1 MSLTSFGHKEY
12 RIHGI
17 YYEALLR
24 DIVIQ
29 KIGNKYSTQESVMS
43 STNTHHQTGS
53 NRGKESYG
61 LKTGSLSPLET
72 LGQSIANIAPTA
84 TPTVVIPLVFA
95 VSGGGTW
102 LAYMI
107 ATVSILLVATSIN
120 QFARRSASPGSFYTY
135 AVEGLGSFWGGVT
148 GWALLIAYIGCA
160 SAVTSGFSNYS
171 NVLLESVA
179 GFKIPPVIFI
189 AISVLL
195 AWYVA
200 YKDIKLSTRLTLALE
215 FASVSLVLVLVG
227 VTLYNYGFKLDFTQ
241 LVLKTTSLD
250 ALRGGLVLALFS
262 FAGFESAATLGSEAR
277 DPLHNI
283 PRAIV
288 RSAVIVGAIFVLSS
302 YAQVIGFYGN
312 SVTLDKSSA
321 PLNVLADRAGLSS
334 LGILIDI
341 GAIISFFACVL
352 ASINAAARILF
363 LMSRHGIFH
372 NSAGD
377 AHETNATP
385 HNAVTIASIVAFVPA
400 ALLSLNGAVDFD
412 IYGWVGT
419 VATLGFI
426 VTYII
431 VSVAAP
437 VYLKRRGELQTQ
449 HLAIA
454 VISIGILGLA
464 ILGNLYPV
472 PPAPYS
478 WLPYLF
484 FALLLGGVAWVA
496 VIHKFHPHVV
506 DEIQRET
513 QFNSARF
520 TVESEA

>member
-1 MSLTSFGHKEY
+1 MSHTSTS
-12 RIHGI
+12 
-17 YYEALLR
+17 
-24 DIVIQ
+24 D
-29 KIGNKYSTQESVMS
+29 TS
-43 STNTHHQTGS
+43 SS
-53 NRGKESYG
+53 NRGKEWYG
-61 LKTGSLSPLET
+61 LKSASLSPLET
-72 LGQSIANIAPTA
+72 LGQSVANIAPTA

-102 LAYMI
+102 LAYLI
-107 ATVSILLVATSIN
+107 ATISILLVASGIN

-148 GWALLIAYIGCA
+148 GWALLIAYVGCA
-160 SAVTSGFSNYS
+160 SAVTTGFSNYS
-171 NVLLESVA
+171 NVLLQSVTGA
-179 GFKIPPVIFI
+179 KIPAVIFI
-189 AISVLL
+189 ALSVLI

-200 YKDIKLSTRLTLALE
+200 YKDIKLSTRLTLVLE

-227 VTLYNYGFKLDFTQ
+227 VTLYNYGFHLDFGQ
-241 LVLKTTSLD
+241 LALQTTSLD
-250 ALRGGLVLALFS
+250 ALRGGLVLAIFS

-277 DPLHNI
+277 DPLHTI

-288 RSAVIVGAIFVLSS
+288 KSAVIVGAIFVLSS

-321 PLNVLADRAGLSS
+321 PLNVLAEKAGLSS

-372 NSAGD
+372 DVAGD

-385 HNAVTIASIVAFVPA
+385 HNAVTIASVLAFIPA
-400 ALLSLNGAVDFD
+400 ALLSLNGAGDFD

-426 VTYII
+426 TTYII

-437 VYLKRRGELQTQ
+437 LYLKQRGELKAQ
-449 HLAIA
+449 HVAIA
-454 VISIGILGLA
+454 VISTGILGLA

-484 FALLLGGVAWVA
+484 FALLLGGVAWIA
-496 VIHKFHPHVV
+496 IIHKFHPHVV
-506 DEIQRET
+506 DEIHRET
-513 QFNSARF
+513 QFNRARF
-520 TVESEA
+520 LPDSEV

>member
-1 MSLTSFGHKEY
+1 MSINDTNHK
-12 RIHGI
+12 
-17 YYEALLR
+17 AP
-24 DIVIQ
+24 
-29 KIGNKYSTQESVMS
+29 
-43 STNTHHQTGS
+43 S

-61 LKTGSLSPLET
+61 LKSGTLSPLET

-95 VSGGGTW
+95 VAGPGTW
-102 LAYMI
+102 LAYLI
-107 ATVSILLVATSIN
+107 ATVSILLVASGIN

-135 AVEGLGSFWGGVT
+135 AIEGLGSFWGGVT

-160 SAVTSGFSNYS
+160 SAVTTGFSNYS
-171 NVLLESVA
+171 NVLFESVA
-179 GFKIPPVIFI
+179 GVKIPAVVFI
-189 AISVLL
+189 AISVLA

-200 YKDIKLSTRLTLALE
+200 YKDIKLSTRLTLILE
-215 FASVSLVLVLVG
+215 FASVTLVLLLVG
-227 VTLYNYGFKLDFTQ
+227 VTLYNYGFKLDFDQ
-241 LVLKTTSLD
+241 LALKTTSFD

-262 FAGFESAATLGSEAR
+262 FAGFESAATLGSEAK

-302 YAQVIGFYGN
+302 YAQVIGFQGY
-312 SVTLDKSSA
+312 SETLDKSSA
-321 PLNVLADRAGLSS
+321 PLNVLADRAGLSAIS
-334 LGILIDI
+334 FLVNI

-372 NSAGD
+372 DSAGD
-377 AHETNATP
+377 AHATNATP
-385 HNAVTIASIVAFVPA
+385 HKAVTIAAIVSFIPA
-400 ALLSLNGAVDFD
+400 AILSLKGAGDFD

-426 VTYII
+426 TTYII

-437 VYLKRRGELQTQ
+437 VYLKRRGELKAQ
-449 HLAIA
+449 HVAIA
-454 VISIGILGLA
+454 AVSVGILGLA
-464 ILGNLYPV
+464 IIGNLYPV
-472 PPAPYS
+472 PPAPYN

-484 FALLLGGVAWVA
+484 FALLLGGIAWIA
-496 VIHKFHPHVV
+496 VIHRYHPHVV
-506 DEIQRET
+506 DEIHRET

-520 TVESEA
+520 SVESEA

>member
-1 MSLTSFGHKEY
+1 MSHASTSDK
-12 RIHGI
+12 
-17 YYEALLR
+17 
-24 DIVIQ
+24 
-29 KIGNKYSTQESVMS
+29 S
-43 STNTHHQTGS
+43 SS

-61 LKTGSLSPLET
+61 LKSASLSPLET
-72 LGQSIANIAPTA
+72 LGQSVANIAPTA

-102 LAYMI
+102 LAYLI
-107 ATVSILLVATSIN
+107 ATISILLVASGIN

-148 GWALLIAYIGCA
+148 GWALLIAYVGCA
-160 SAVTSGFSNYS
+160 SAVTTGFSNYS
-171 NVLLESVA
+171 NVLLQSVTGA
-179 GFKIPPVIFI
+179 QIPAVIFI
-189 AISVLL
+189 ALSVLI

-200 YKDIKLSTRLTLALE
+200 YKDIKLSTRLTLVLE

-227 VTLYNYGFKLDFTQ
+227 VTLYNYGFHLDFGQ
-241 LVLKTTSLD
+241 LALQTTSLD
-250 ALRGGLVLALFS
+250 ALRGGLVLAIFS

-277 DPLHNI
+277 DPLHTI
-283 PRAIV
+283 PGAIV

-321 PLNVLADRAGLSS
+321 PLNVLADKAGLSS

-372 NSAGD
+372 NAAGD

-385 HNAVTIASIVAFVPA
+385 HNAVTIASVLAFIPA
-400 ALLSLNGAVDFD
+400 ALLSLNGAGDFD
-412 IYGWVGT
+412 IYGWIGT

-426 VTYII
+426 TTYII

-437 VYLKRRGELQTQ
+437 LYLKRRGELNAQ
-449 HLAIA
+449 HVAIA
-454 VISIGILGLA
+454 VISTGILGLA

-484 FALLLGGVAWVA
+484 FALLLGGVAWIA

-506 DEIQRET
+506 DEMHRET
-513 QFNSARF
+513 QFNRARF
-520 TVESEA
+520 LPDSEV